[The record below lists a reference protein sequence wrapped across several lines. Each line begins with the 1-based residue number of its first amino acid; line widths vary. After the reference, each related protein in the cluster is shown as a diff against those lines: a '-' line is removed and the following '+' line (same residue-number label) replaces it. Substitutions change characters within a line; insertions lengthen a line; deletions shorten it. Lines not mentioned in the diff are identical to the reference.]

1 MLKIKD
7 NVDLKEL
14 EKFGF
19 KPKYSEENGKLTEYF
34 FVKYKETSISM
45 FLGISIIKKD
55 AKANGKKLRIRKIFK
70 RDNKGVPIVN
80 EDKIWVIDNDN
91 YQYTDFDKLYD
102 LIQAGLVE
110 KVEE

>member
-19 KPKYSEENGKLTEYF
+19 RYLDDFYYF
-34 FVKYKETSISM
+34 KNERKRNVGLVIYK
-45 FLGISIIKKD
+45 
-55 AKANGKKLRIRKIFK
+55 
-70 RDNKGVPIVN
+70 
-80 EDKIWVIDNDN
+80 DN
-91 YQYTDFDKLYD
+91 YKTKGFDRCLKFVTMDTQSLDSVYD

-110 KVEE
+110 KVKEE

>member
-19 KPKYSEENGKLTEYF
+19 KYDRYNNFFSKEIYESDCRLVVDADKVICYDNYSTADMSYHSVELLTELF
-34 FVKYKETSISM
+34 
-45 FLGISIIKKD
+45 
-55 AKANGKKLRIRKIFK
+55 
-70 RDNKGVPIVN
+70 
-80 EDKIWVIDNDN
+80 
-91 YQYTDFDKLYD
+91 D

-110 KVEE
+110 KVKGE